1 MNIGDALLPE
11 LRTRWLVDERLLHH
25 PLVVAP
31 VFNCEDAS
39 RVNAQYRSKK
49 QRLQDLKVTLGDGQE
64 YVFLH
69 ERPYR
74 FGALNRIIPHLS
86 PTDYWR
92 LVGAIWTDS
101 ENIRQHFAG
110 WQRLWSALTIN
121 KHRCMTARE
130 RRDLKAMS
138 PSFPVW
144 RGIGYGGRAR
154 GLSWTL
160 DRDKA
165 VWFAQRFGPPG
176 TGKLVHAEVKRHRV
190 HAFFQGRQES
200 EIIASDVEVLKIEK
214 LKRGVKV

>member
-11 LRTRWLVDERLLHH
+11 LRTRWLADERLLHH

-86 PTDYWR
+86 PQIT
-92 LVGAIWTDS
+92 
-101 ENIRQHFAG
+101 
-110 WQRLWSALTIN
+110 
-121 KHRCMTARE
+121 
-130 RRDLKAMS
+130 
-138 PSFPVW
+138 
-144 RGIGYGGRAR
+144 GG
-154 GLSWTL
+154 
-160 DRDKA
+160 
-165 VWFAQRFGPPG
+165 
-176 TGKLVHAEVKRHRV
+176 
-190 HAFFQGRQES
+190 
-200 EIIASDVEVLKIEK
+200 
-214 LKRGVKV
+214 